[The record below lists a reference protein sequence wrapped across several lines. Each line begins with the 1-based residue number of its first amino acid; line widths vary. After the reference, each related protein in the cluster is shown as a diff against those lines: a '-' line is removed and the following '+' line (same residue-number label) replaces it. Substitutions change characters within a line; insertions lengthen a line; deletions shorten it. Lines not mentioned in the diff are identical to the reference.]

1 MSNPGLYASIYQ
13 LIQEYA
19 ELVDHT
25 LIRLKSGSSQV
36 NDPKRQKLGNFL
48 INLADEKWDSLSTRM
63 LALIL
68 QDRGDDRQKK
78 WSKLGR
84 TLLSDQVDASSIQ
97 DLEELAVTLEHEQAG
112 AITKMRG
119 GSR

>member
-19 ELVDHT
+19 ELVDT
-25 LIRLKSGSSQV
+25 ELIRIKSGTSQV
-36 NDPKRQKLGNFL
+36 TDPGRQKLGNFL
-48 INLADEKWDSLSTRM
+48 ISLSGETWDSLSTRM

-68 QDRGDDRQKK
+68 QDRDDTRQKK
-78 WSKLGR
+78 WAKLGKS
-84 TLLSDQVDASSIQ
+84 LLADQLDSSAIQ
-97 DLEELAVTLEHEQAG
+97 DLEEIAITLEHEQAG

>member
-1 MSNPGLYASIYQ
+1 MSNPGLYAGIYQ

-19 ELVDHT
+19 ELVDMT
-25 LIRLKSGSSQV
+25 LIRLKSGTSQV
-36 NDPKRQKLGNFL
+36 NDPVRQNLGNFL
-48 INLADEKWDSLSTRM
+48 ISLSNETWDSLSTRM

-68 QDRGDDRQKK
+68 QDKDNARRDK

-84 TLLSDQVDASSIQ
+84 SLLSDQIGVSTIQ
-97 DLEELAVTLEHEQAG
+97 DLEELAIILEHEQAG
-112 AITKMRG
+112 AIIKMRG

>member
-1 MSNPGLYASIYQ
+1 MNNPGLYASIYQ

-19 ELVDHT
+19 ELVDIT
-25 LIRLKSGSSQV
+25 LIQLKSRTSQV
-36 NDPKRQKLGNFL
+36 NDPARQKLGNFL
-48 INLADEKWDSLSTRM
+48 ISLSGETWDSLSTRM

-68 QDRGDDRQKK
+68 QDKDDTRQKK

-84 TLLSDQVDASSIQ
+84 SLLSDQNDSSAIQ
-97 DLEELAVTLEHEQAG
+97 DLEELAIILEHEQAG